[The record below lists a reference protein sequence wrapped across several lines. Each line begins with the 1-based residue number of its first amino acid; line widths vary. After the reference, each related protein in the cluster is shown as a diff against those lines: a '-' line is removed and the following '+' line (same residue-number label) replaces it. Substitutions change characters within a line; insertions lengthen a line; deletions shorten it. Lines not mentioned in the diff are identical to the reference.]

1 MRVFR
6 QKYKG
11 RDGKTKESSK
21 WYVEFKDADD
31 HERRLPGFT
40 DKSATIEL
48 GKKVERLVGF
58 RVMRDELSPELAR
71 WLETLPTDLWNRL
84 ANFGLLDAK
93 SVAGKKPLAQHI
105 DDFVATLRAAGLSK
119 DYIDPVEARVHRLLT
134 LSGFQSISDING
146 VKVQNSLA
154 KLKANGSCGI
164 MKRDGSEKI
173 SRGLGQQTLNH
184 YLTATKQFTRWLVK
198 EGRTHNNA
206 LLHLKGGNA
215 NLDIRRE
222 RRELLED
229 ELTKL
234 LNAAENGRTLFGL
247 TGEQRRKLYVVAV
260 STGLRSKECGSLTPR
275 HFELDADPP
284 TVRIDA
290 PDEKARRGD
299 VLPIPSDLV
308 KMLRPWLATFAPD
321 AKLWP
326 GDWAKKRRG
335 SKIMMA
341 DLERAGVAYRNDDGH
356 QSDFYALRHTYLS
369 RLGRSGASPK
379 AMQRLVRHTTVQ
391 LTLAVRRTPICLI

>member
-1 MRVFR
+1 MALILPVQHSDLFTRGGERGQLGV
-6 QKYKG
+6 G
-11 RDGKTKESSK
+11 
-21 WYVEFKDADD
+21 EF
-31 HERRLPGFT
+31 RRLGPRRGCR
-40 DKSATIEL
+40 SGGL
-48 GKKVERLVGF
+48 GSRLV
-58 RVMRDELSPELAR
+58 
-71 WLETLPTDLWNRL
+71 
-84 ANFGLLDAK
+84 
-93 SVAGKKPLAQHI
+93 
-105 DDFVATLRAAGLSK
+105 
-119 DYIDPVEARVHRLLT
+119 
-134 LSGFQSISDING
+134 
-146 VKVQNSLA
+146 
-154 KLKANGSCGI
+154 
-164 MKRDGSEKI
+164 
-173 SRGLGQQTLNH
+173 
-184 YLTATKQFTRWLVK
+184 
-198 EGRTHNNA
+198 
-206 LLHLKGGNA
+206 
-215 NLDIRRE
+215 DIRRE